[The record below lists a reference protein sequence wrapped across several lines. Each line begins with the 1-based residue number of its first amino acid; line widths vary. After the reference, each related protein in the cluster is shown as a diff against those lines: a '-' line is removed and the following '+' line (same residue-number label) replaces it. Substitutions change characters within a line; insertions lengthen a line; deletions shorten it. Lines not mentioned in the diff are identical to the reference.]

1 MRSMIVREESLA
13 GFSRD
18 CGFDQFIKL
27 GKGEEKSGG
36 RNRDTIL
43 GDLFEAYGWQHILV
57 KDGNDLEAIALA
69 SSIALA
75 IVT

>member
-43 GDLFEAYGWQHILV
+43 GDLFEAFFRRFTLG
-57 KDGNDLEAIALA
+57 
-69 SSIALA
+69 
-75 IVT
+75 